1 MENYYV
7 LLCEPKN
14 IEDSIIRISSFLS
27 LKVLF
32 VIIKYSDSK
41 ITTSEISSILKKSI
55 DDIEDSIEFWIN
67 LGVIKC
73 EQASANRTNEKQ
85 KIIDNANSSYI
96 SKRLK
101 SEKEISS
108 LLNKIETLM
117 GRPLSGADVSLF
129 VRLKDFDGLPSKV
142 IIMLVQYCIQMG
154 KKSTRYI
161 EAVGNNWI
169 QEGINSVE
177 DAKKKIKTTNKMH
190 LLWKKFEKI
199 IGSNR
204 MPTTHEKE
212 VIYKWFVTWNY
223 DDKIV
228 QEAYDRCI
236 NATGQYKLNYMDG
249 IIKSWKNNNIC
260 ALDDIDKKIP
270 RKFGYNSTYDISK
283 YERTDFLNLNYLKD

>member
-1 MENYYV
+1 MENCYV
-7 LLCEPKN
+7 LSRELKN
-14 IEDSIIRISSFLS
+14 IEDGIIRISSLLS

-32 VIIKYSDSK
+32 VITKYSDSK
-41 ITTSEISSILKKSI
+41 LTSSQISSILKKSV

-67 LGVIKC
+67 LGIIKC
-73 EQASANRTNEKQ
+73 ERISENQKDEKQ
-85 KIIDNANSSYI
+85 NIIDNANSSYI

-101 SEKEISS
+101 SEKEVSS
-108 LLNKIETLM
+108 LLDKIETLM

-129 VRLKDFDGLPSKV
+129 VKLKDFDGLPSKV

-161 EAVGNNWI
+161 EAVGNNWV
-169 QEGINSVE
+169 QDGINSVE
-177 DAKKKIKTTNKMH
+177 DAKRKIKSTNKMQS
-190 LLWKKFEKI
+190 LWKKFEKI

-204 MPTTHEKE
+204 MPTTKEKE

-249 IIKSWKNNNIC
+249 IIKTWKNNNIC
-260 ALDDIDKKIP
+260 AIDDIDKKAST
-270 RKFGYNSTYDISK
+270 KFKYNATYDISK
-283 YERTDFLNLNYLKD
+283 YENTDIIHWNS

>member
-1 MENYYV
+1 MENCYV
-7 LLCEPKN
+7 LSRELKN
-14 IEDSIIRISSFLS
+14 IEDGIIRISSLLS

-32 VIIKYSDSK
+32 VITKYSDSK
-41 ITTSEISSILKKSI
+41 LTSSQISSILKKSV

-67 LGVIKC
+67 LGIIKC
-73 EQASANRTNEKQ
+73 ERISENQ
-85 KIIDNANSSYI
+85 KDEEQNIIDNANSSYI

-101 SEKEISS
+101 SEKEVSS
-108 LLNKIETLM
+108 LLDKIETLM

-129 VRLKDFDGLPSKV
+129 VKLKDFDGLPSKV

-161 EAVGNNWI
+161 EAVGNNWV
-169 QEGINSVE
+169 QDGINSVE
-177 DAKKKIKTTNKMH
+177 DAKRKIKSTNKMQS
-190 LLWKKFEKI
+190 LWKKFEKI

-204 MPTTHEKE
+204 MPTTKEKE

-249 IIKSWKNNNIC
+249 IIKTWKNNNIC
-260 ALDDIDKKIP
+260 VIDDIDKKTST
-270 RKFGYNSTYDISK
+270 KFKYNATYDISK
-283 YERTDFLNLNYLKD
+283 YENTDIINWSS